1 MVPDVLNTPGELVR
15 PSSACQGLA
24 SRVSSPLCL
33 PPAGRLFLSDT
44 ISWRM
49 HDSTCTRSA
58 GLGLDRL
65 FRPHFSSGSCS
76 GFCSHSA
83 LPSDSFPP
91 LGVCAFGVLTHISHV
106 KDAPTQG
113 PDPSVPG
120 LPPHGKYLLLIK
132 QSPGFR
138 PHVACG
144 GHGHSASGSP
154 CRRRGDPVAG
164 LLPLPR

>member
-1 MVPDVLNTPGELVR
+1 MFSTPLGSWCGPALPVRVWPPGSAALSVFHLPDASFSRTPSLGE
-15 PSSACQGLA
+15 C
-24 SRVSSPLCL
+24 
-33 PPAGRLFLSDT
+33 
-44 ISWRM
+44 
-49 HDSTCTRSA
+49 TCTRSA

-76 GFCSHSA
+76 GFRSHSA
-83 LPSDSFPP
+83 LPSDSSPP
-91 LGVCAFGVLTHISHV
+91 LGVCAFWVLTHISHV
-106 KDAPTQG
+106 KDAPTQD

-120 LPPHGKYLLLIK
+120 LPPHGKYLLIIK

-138 PHVACG
+138 PRVACS